1 MKKLLYTALL
11 VLPLTAF
18 SQEENGTGDDVKSV
32 EIRVVEEYQAQVRA
46 AHKISEQPS
55 FSDTTSQKIPV
66 SVRIS
71 PKGMTIDFQ
80 PDPIPAIRLGRVQLP
95 KLPTQKV
102 SVGGGL
108 YSSSFA
114 DVVFSS
120 PRSRKNVWGVK
131 VHHEGARSGV
141 LNSAYALQP
150 SYENSVLTD
159 FQRATKNFNFK
170 TQLVLDGNYASL
182 YGIQDTA
189 AWFLSPTPHVWNLR
203 AGASQQWLRTSNPTS
218 KVPAAYR
225 NGGLSYQFVNAGIG
239 ASEHLAKTAHRIE
252 VYADDAQIDVDFGYQ
267 FGQFKSYADSA
278 TQYHHFTFSPHT
290 RGKNGVLNYEFGLSV
305 AGTVSQ
311 GDSAQGSYYVFP
323 NINLQAEILKR
334 TLAVYGGWDGKAKQ
348 HTLSDLLFDVPV
360 ISGSQ
365 FLALSGENRG
375 YVGMQGALAGKLQYR
390 VEASLGFVN
399 NDVQFERDSTGS
411 TMLIGGD
418 AIAALR
424 VGYADYVRSSV
435 RAELNLPMNA
445 ITASAYLQLNSYSG
459 QDDFLGAEG
468 RIIGGLLRVDQ
479 GDLHLVSN
487 LKYVGGRYNGTVES
501 GQYQLEDYLDLSV
514 DLGYTINANLSVSL
528 RGYNLL
534 NQRYQMWSGYEVRR
548 TRGLF
553 VLNYQF

>member
-80 PDPIPAIRLGRVQLP
+80 PEPIPAIRLGRVQLP

-390 VEASLGFVN
+390 VEAFLGFVN

>member
-80 PDPIPAIRLGRVQLP
+80 PEPIPAIRLGRVQLP

-182 YGIQDTA
+182 YGIKDTA

>member
-1 MKKLLYTALL
+1 MKKFIYTVLIF
-11 VLPLTAF
+11 LPLAAF
-18 SQEENGTGDDVKSV
+18 GQEEGGTGDDVKSV

-55 FSDTTSQKIPV
+55 FTDTTSQKIPV
-66 SVRIS
+66 SVRIN

-80 PDPIPAIRLGRVQLP
+80 PEPIPAIRLGRVQLP

-102 SVGGGL
+102 SIGGGV

-159 FQRATKNFNFK
+159 FQRATKNYNFK

-203 AGASQQWLRTSNPTS
+203 AGVSQQWLRTSNPTS

-225 NGGLSYQFVNAGIG
+225 NGGLSYQYVNAGIG
-239 ASEHLAKTAHRIE
+239 AQEHLAKTAHRLE

-267 FGQFKSYADSA
+267 FGQFNSYADSA
-278 TQYHHFTFSPHT
+278 TQYHHFFLSPHT
-290 RGKNGVLNYEFGLSV
+290 RGKNGLLNYEFGLSV
-305 AGTVSQ
+305 AGTAAQ

-348 HTLSDLLFDVPV
+348 HTLSDLIFQVPV
-360 ISGSQ
+360 ISGNQ

-399 NDVQFERDSTGS
+399 NDVQFERDSVRS
-411 TMLIGGD
+411 TISIGD
-418 AIAALR
+418 EAVAALK

-445 ITASAYLQLNSYSG
+445 LTASAYMQLNSYSG
-459 QDDFLGAEG
+459 ADDFLGAEG
-468 RIIGGLLRVDQ
+468 RVIGGLLRVDQ
-479 GDLHLVSN
+479 GDLHLVTN
-487 LKYVGGRYNGTVES
+487 LKYVGGRYQGVHSTGV
-501 GQYQLEDYLDLSV
+501 YALEDYMDLSL
-514 DLGYTINANLSVSL
+514 DLGYTINPNLSVSL